1 MKRIFGRIVASAGTV
16 IAIALAGAG
25 PAIAHEGTATTV
37 PAAAA
42 GAAAPLPVGEPTGT
56 GVLFGVPEFAPAAA
70 PAAGASAIWTS
81 QWVAIAATGVI
92 AAGAAA
98 VAVAVRRRRPEA
110 TWPARLQ
117 VAGALALLFAGVG
130 HLAQV
135 PSHWAAGL
143 HLGVFFLASGL
154 VLAGQGALVWLR
166 PSAGANRSVVVTTV
180 AMVVLYVA
188 ARQFA
193 LPLVDHQDP
202 YLLGEMPVKL
212 AEIFAANVA
221 LTALA
226 RAKAPAPAPAAALPL
241 AGAYS

>member
-16 IAIALAGAG
+16 IAIALVGAG
-25 PAIAHEGTATTV
+25 PAVAHEGTATTV
-37 PAAAA
+37 PAAATGA
-42 GAAAPLPVGEPTGT
+42 GAPLPVGEPTGT

-70 PAAGASAIWTS
+70 PAAGAAASAIWTS

-92 AAGAAA
+92 AAGAGA
-98 VAVAVRRRRPEA
+98 VAVAVRRRRPEV

-166 PSAGANRSVVVTTV
+166 PSAGAYRSVVVTTV

-226 RAKAPAPAPAAALPL
+226 RAKAPAPAAALPL